1 MTYPKKGN
9 AIGLCN
15 LTYKFIAKI
24 LANRLRPLLESSP
37 TPLELAF
44 VLWKAYCR
52 NFQSSTRGGALH
64 EEPKEREGVPRAK
77 GGYAQGLCPPS
88 FLLPLSLSPPIFNQ
102 SSLPYSHST
111 LLISDRAE
119 LKTSSRIMSIAQRS
133 YASSLCS
140 SPPLP
145 RTAQNK
151 PSQLV
156 LFHTKHSFS
165 KKCSFVSLSGHFS
178 ETHLAKASNLVV
190 KASETESQTS
200 PEAAEGGGGE
210 GEEEYEE
217 YEVEIE
223 QPYGLRFVKGRDGG
237 TYIDAIAPGGSADK
251 TGVFTVGDKVL
262 ATSAVFGTEIWPAAE
277 YGRTMYTI
285 RQRIGP
291 LLMRMQ
297 KRYGKLEEAG
307 ELTEKEIIRAE
318 RNSGVISN
326 RVREIQMQNYTK
338 KKEQKE
344 GREKDLREGLLL
356 YRDGKYEDALEKFES
371 VLGSKPDANEASVAS
386 YNVACCYSK
395 LDQLQI
401 QFF

>member
-1 MTYPKKGN
+1 M
-9 AIGLCN
+9 
-15 LTYKFIAKI
+15 
-24 LANRLRPLLESSP
+24 
-37 TPLELAF
+37 
-44 VLWKAYCR
+44 
-52 NFQSSTRGGALH
+52 
-64 EEPKEREGVPRAK
+64 
-77 GGYAQGLCPPS
+77 
-88 FLLPLSLSPPIFNQ
+88 
-102 SSLPYSHST
+102 
-111 LLISDRAE
+111 
-119 LKTSSRIMSIAQRS
+119 
-133 YASSLCS
+133 
-140 SPPLP
+140 
-145 RTAQNK
+145 
-151 PSQLV
+151 
-156 LFHTKHSFS
+156 
-165 KKCSFVSLSGHFS
+165 
-178 ETHLAKASNLVV
+178 AKASNLVV

-210 GEEEYEE
+210 GGEKYEE

-251 TGVFTVGDKVL
+251 TDVFTVGDKVL

-344 GREKDLREGLLL
+344 RREKDLREGLLL

-395 LDQLQI
+395 LDQVQAGLSALEDALEAGFEDFKRI
-401 QFF
+401 RTDPDLENVRKSEEFDPLLKRFDESFINENAINAIKSLFGFNKK